1 MDLEKGATV
10 FDHWEQT
17 MGGPAA
23 VYRYTVPRESS
34 HYEVTN
40 QCQEHVSFHDTP
52 AYHGELAIN
61 PRSGA
66 IMRMMLE
73 VDSKADDPVSHIA
86 SVVEYGPIVLGKQRS
101 ICPLRSLTFM
111 VQEVDG
117 CTRGKQK
124 LDKPVAMINQ
134 TIFSNYHRFGTSATM
149 IFNEAES
156 QRVTPEN
163 APGQAAVSGDKATP
177 ATVAPIGQSRRP

>member
-1 MDLEKGATV
+1 
-10 FDHWEQT
+10 
-17 MGGPAA
+17 
-23 VYRYTVPRESS
+23 
-34 HYEVTN
+34 
-40 QCQEHVSFHDTP
+40 
-52 AYHGELAIN
+52 
-61 PRSGA
+61 
-66 IMRMMLE
+66 
-73 VDSKADDPVSHIA
+73 
-86 SVVEYGPIVLGKQRS
+86 
-101 ICPLRSLTFM
+101 M